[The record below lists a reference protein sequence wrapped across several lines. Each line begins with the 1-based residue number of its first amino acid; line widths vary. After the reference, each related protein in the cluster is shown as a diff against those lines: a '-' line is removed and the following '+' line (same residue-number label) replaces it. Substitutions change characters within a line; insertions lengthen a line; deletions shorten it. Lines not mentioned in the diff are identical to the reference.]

1 MFNSTQATGHT
12 TRHSL
17 AVLPTLTRQQSSCG
31 QGLARVNDQHEQ
43 GLVLHPSSAESDQQ
57 ERAAVSEGRL
67 QGDSEYLVPA
77 VFTKSVFR
85 KLTRTGMGSCPM
97 KNTGVWSR
105 DPE

>member
-17 AVLPTLTRQQSSCG
+17 AVLPTLTLTRQLISCG

-67 QGDSEYLVPA
+67 QGDSDYVSGPCC
-77 VFTKSVFR
+77 VY
-85 KLTRTGMGSCPM
+85 
-97 KNTGVWSR
+97 
-105 DPE
+105 

>member
-12 TRHSL
+12 HWLSS
-17 AVLPTLTRQQSSCG
+17 TLTRQLITG

-67 QGDSEYLVPA
+67 QGDSDYVSGPCC
-77 VFTKSVFR
+77 VY
-85 KLTRTGMGSCPM
+85 
-97 KNTGVWSR
+97 
-105 DPE
+105 

>member
-12 TRHSL
+12 THWLSSTS
-17 AVLPTLTRQQSSCG
+17 TLTRHLISCG
-31 QGLARVNDQHEQ
+31 QGLAWVNDQHEQ

-67 QGDSEYLVPA
+67 QGDSEYLVAA

-85 KLTRTGMGSCPM
+85 KLTRTAMGSCPM